1 MALAIPLFH
10 KLRIADRRLETQDS
24 VSLAFAVP
32 KELATA
38 YQFSHG
44 QYLTLKS
51 VVGGTELRRSYSIC
65 SAVSDYSKNV
75 ELRIAIKKVEG
86 GAFSTFAF
94 DHLRSGD
101 ELEVM
106 TPEGRFTTALSP
118 ESSRHYVAFAA
129 GSGITPILSI
139 MKTVLESEPKSRFT
153 LVYGNRKAQQIL
165 FLEEL
170 EALKNLYLSRVRL
183 IHILSKQPQ
192 EAPLFNGRIDFEK
205 TSDLITALIPAETID
220 QAFICGPSSMID
232 DVESALL
239 GKGVAKAK
247 IHAERF
253 GVASNPKASSNK
265 PALTNLDRNGKMAT
279 LKIQLDGKISEMPF
293 AYSGAA
299 LLDVALESGLD
310 LPFAC
315 KGGVCC
321 TCRARVLEGEVRM
334 DKNYTL
340 EQWEIDKGFVLTCQ
354 CHPVSDTVLVSF
366 DER

>member
-1 MALAIPLFH
+1 MALAIPHFH
-10 KLRIADRRLETQDS
+10 RLRIADRRLETQDS

-32 KELATA
+32 TELATA

-44 QYLTLKS
+44 QYLTLKA
-51 VVGGTELRRSYSIC
+51 VVAGTELRRSYSIC
-65 SAVSDYSKNV
+65 CAVSDYSKNV
-75 ELRIAIKKVEG
+75 ELRVAIKKVEG

-94 DHLRSGD
+94 DQLRLGD
-101 ELEVM
+101 EIEVM

-118 ESSRHYVAFAA
+118 ETSRHYVAFAA

-170 EALKNLYLSRVRL
+170 EALKNLYLTRVRL

-192 EAPLFNGRIDFEK
+192 EAPIFNGRIDLQK
-205 TSDLITALIPAETID
+205 TRDLITALIPAETID

-239 GKGVAKAK
+239 EKGVAKAK
-247 IHAERF
+247 IHTERF
-253 GVASNPKASSNK
+253 GVATSLKSEANK
-265 PALTNLDRNGKMAT
+265 LALTTKYTDGKVAK
-279 LKIQLDGKISEMPF
+279 LRVQLDGKISEMPF
-293 AYSGAA
+293 AFGGAA

-354 CHPVSDTVLVSF
+354 CHPVTDNVLVSF